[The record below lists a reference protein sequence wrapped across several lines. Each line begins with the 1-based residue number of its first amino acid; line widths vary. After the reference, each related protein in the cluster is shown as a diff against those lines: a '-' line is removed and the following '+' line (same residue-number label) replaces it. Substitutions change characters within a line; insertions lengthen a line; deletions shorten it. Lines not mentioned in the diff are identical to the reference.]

1 MHVAMKRVA
10 MKRNAMKAGSSLRGA
25 LTGALLLAATPAV
38 SGETAYITQASSG
51 PSGSMTSSMPLM
63 QTVPVSPYG
72 PRQAAFAPTPET
84 AATARNGNIAQ
95 TLQIGSYNTVFQS
108 QSGGNN
114 VSNVGILG
122 GKGNNVGVWQGG
134 GDLSNVNLINTQG
147 LNIAVLQPPGATPV
161 NMLIAKLPN
170 GALLI
175 KR

>member
-1 MHVAMKRVA
+1 MHLAMKDFVSTA
-10 MKRNAMKAGSSLRGA
+10 AWLLRGA
-25 LTGALLLAATPAV
+25 LIGAVVAAPALAA
-38 SGETAYITQASSG
+38 ETAYITQASSG
-51 PSGSMTSSMPLM
+51 SFGTAVMSPRTAM
-63 QTVPVSPYG
+63 QTVPVTGYSPG
-72 PRQAAFAPTPET
+72 QTSFVPTPQT

-108 QSGGNN
+108 QSSGNN
-114 VSNVGILG
+114 ISNVGVLG

-147 LNIAVLQPPGATPV
+147 LNITVLQPPGSTPV

-175 KR
+175 RR